1 MVTMQTA
8 FILAVALGVAVVMV
22 ILTLVVVIVYQHW
35 RINDSNVH
43 LEKFISENIELRE
56 KLRRLESAL
65 DHQSPASEETR

>member
-43 LEKFISENIELRE
+43 LEKFISETIALRE

-65 DHQSPASEETR
+65 DHQSPSSEETR